1 MSSTKHYSGNQSSRR
16 SAKVVS
22 ENIKCSE
29 LVLGTLDADALVSF
43 YADDFII
50 EEATSGERI
59 TSM

>member
-1 MSSTKHYSGNQSSRR
+1 
-16 SAKVVS
+16 VVS